1 MSPNDTT
8 NGRRLA
14 GGAKLGAVGRA
25 SYSNYV
31 NGTVSQVQAKSYST
45 FVVLGENGAGVTRR
59 VIR

>member
-1 MSPNDTT
+1 V
-8 NGRRLA
+8 
-14 GGAKLGAVGRA
+14 LGAVGRA

-45 FVVLGENGAGVTRR
+45 FVVLGENGAGVTRQ